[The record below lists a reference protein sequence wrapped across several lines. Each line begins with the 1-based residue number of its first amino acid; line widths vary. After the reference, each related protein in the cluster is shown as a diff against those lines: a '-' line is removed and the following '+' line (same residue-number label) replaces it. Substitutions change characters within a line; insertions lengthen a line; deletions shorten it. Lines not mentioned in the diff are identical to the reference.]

1 MPRSGANSLQLRS
14 QLLEG
19 PRAIGLDGGEF
30 AAAETNRV
38 WLCFVKVGF
47 PTTSKFGTMKT
58 KRYRTSPKR
67 AIPAIPARSYET
79 KLDEKKRVVLRGA
92 QHKYYEVQ
100 EKANGS
106 ILLTPK
112 ELVDIEPISK
122 ATMKMIESS
131 MANLKKGIVSGP
143 IDLSEFRKPR
153 REKREK

>member
-1 MPRSGANSLQLRS
+1 MP
-14 QLLEG
+14 
-19 PRAIGLDGGEF
+19 
-30 AAAETNRV
+30 
-38 WLCFVKVGF
+38 
-47 PTTSKFGTMKT
+47 SKRF
-58 KRYRTSPKR
+58 RTSPKR

-112 ELVDIEPISK
+112 KLVDIEPIS
-122 ATMKMIESS
+122 ARTLAMLDSS
-131 MANLKKGIVSGP
+131 IANFKKGIVSEP

-153 REKREK
+153 RTKRRK